1 MEAMKVD
8 PVVIGAGDHIV
19 IRMPSTNSK
28 IVCVKPNTTIG
39 LGKFGSFQA
48 NALIGQPFGHT
59 FEILKGG
66 TIKPLEQQG
75 FADTELTN
83 ANNQNINDDPQS
95 QKLTFAEIEELKAK
109 GLAGD
114 VTAQE
119 IIGSL
124 AENNQSFAQKTEYS
138 KSKYIQRKQ
147 RKFMKSFVPLE
158 TTVYNLSDFFFEV
171 NPGKIRG
178 LRADTLSQVLSL
190 ANVYSGAR
198 VLAVDDGQGLLA
210 GALLSRIQQDGMVF
224 GVHEGDVPNY
234 DVLRYMN
241 LTTDMRDRL
250 VTLAWSRLN
259 HQMQPFTE
267 VLPAEP
273 SEAEQSGYERR
284 RRGHA
289 RLARSIE
296 TFNGGE
302 FDALVISTNYNPASV
317 ISKLEPYLGGSRML
331 VVYDPCKEPLLGA
344 YAMLRQ
350 SAAFIN
356 VQLTE
361 SWLREYQVLPNRT
374 HPLMTTSGSGGFILS
389 AIHLAPS

>member
-1 MEAMKVD
+1 MDAMKVD
-8 PVVIGAGDHIV
+8 PVVVRAGDHIV

-66 TIKPLEQQG
+66 EIRPLEQKG
-75 FADTELTN
+75 FDDAELTS

-124 AENNQSFAQKTEYS
+124 TENNQTFAQKTEYS

-158 TTVYNLSDFFFEV
+158 TTVYNLNDFFFEV

-178 LRADTLSQVLSL
+178 IRVDTLSQVMSL
-190 ANVYSGAR
+190 ANVYSQAR
-198 VLAVDDGQGLLA
+198 VLVVDDGQGLLVS
-210 GALLSRIQQDGMVF
+210 ALLSRIQDGLVF

-234 DVLRYMN
+234 DILRYAN
-241 LTTDMRDRL
+241 LPLDMRDRL
-250 VTLAWSRLN
+250 LTLPWTKLH
-259 HQMQPFTE
+259 HQMHPFTE
-267 VLPAEP
+267 VLPDNP
-273 SEAEQSGYERR
+273 SENDRNGFERR
-284 RRGHA
+284 QRGHA
-289 RLARSIE
+289 KLAKSID
-296 TFNGGE
+296 TLNGGE
-302 FDALVISTNYNPASV
+302 FDALVISTNYSPVSV
-317 ISKLEPYLGGSRML
+317 INKLEPYLGGSRML
-331 VVYDPCKEPLLGA
+331 VVYDPCKEPLLEA
-344 YAMLRQ
+344 YTMLRQ
-350 SAAFIN
+350 SPAFIN

-374 HPLMTTSGSGGFILS
+374 HPLMSTSGSGGFILS
-389 AIHLAPS
+389 AIHLASS